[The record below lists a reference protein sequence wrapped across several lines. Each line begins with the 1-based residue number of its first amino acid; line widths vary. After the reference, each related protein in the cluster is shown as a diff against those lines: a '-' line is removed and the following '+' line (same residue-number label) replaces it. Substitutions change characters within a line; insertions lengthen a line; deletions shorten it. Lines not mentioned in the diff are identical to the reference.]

1 MDIFTDYLE
10 VINMAK
16 DVKKKNKKKKSK
28 WVRPRHKFFRAIL
41 DITLGTYSRIRY
53 NIKID
58 RLPRDKRG
66 QYLVLYNHQTA
77 FDQFFVGISFP
88 DPVYYLASEDI
99 FSNGFT
105 SKLIKYL
112 VAPISIRKQ
121 TTDVSAIMNCLRV
134 IREGGT
140 IAIAPEGNRTYSG
153 KTEYIN
159 PSIATLVRQLKL
171 PVAIYRIE
179 GGYGVHPRWSD
190 VVRKGKM
197 RSYVSRIIQPEEL
210 KGMTDE
216 EITAL
221 ISREL
226 YVNEANSDNTFT
238 SDKKAEYVE
247 RALYVCPECGLTKLE
262 SNGNFFKCTKCGLT
276 VEYTDTTELRGVDRT
291 LPFKF
296 VNDWYEYQNDFV
308 NHLDVD
314 TLTEAPLFEDT
325 AEMREVIPNKN
336 KVLLKDKVD
345 IALYGDKIVCDG
357 TVWSFDVASAVVV
370 LGKNK
375 LNVYYDGHIYQF
387 KGDKRFNALKYV
399 NIYHRYKNIKSG
411 HEENCFLGI

>member
-1 MDIFTDYLE
+1 
-10 VINMAK
+10 MAK
-16 DVKKKNKKKKSK
+16 DTKKKNKKKKSR
-28 WVRPRHKFFRAIL
+28 WVRPRHKFFR
-41 DITLGTYSRIRY
+41 DFFNITLGTYSRIRY

-58 RLPRDKRG
+58 RLPKDKRG

-77 FDQFFVGISFP
+77 FDQFFVGMSFR
-88 DPVYYLASEDI
+88 DPIYYLATEDI
-99 FSNGFT
+99 FSNGFS

-112 VAPISIRKQ
+112 VAPISIKKQ

-190 VVRKGKM
+190 VIRKGKM
-197 RSYVSRIIQPEEL
+197 HSYVSRIIQPEEL
-210 KGMTDE
+210 KGMNDN
-216 EITAL
+216 EITEL
-221 ISREL
+221 IAREL
-226 YVNEANSDNTFT
+226 YVNEANADHTFK
-238 SDKKAEYVE
+238 SDKKAEYIE

-262 SNGNFFKCTKCGLT
+262 SNGNFFKCTKCGMT
-276 VEYTDTTELRGVDRT
+276 VEYTETTELRGVNCD
-291 LPFKF
+291 LPFRF
-296 VNDWYEYQNDFV
+296 VNDWYEYQNDYI
-308 NHLDVD
+308 NRLDVN
-314 TLTEAPLFEDT
+314 TLTDSPLFEDT

-345 IALYGDKIVCDG
+345 LALYGDRIVCDG
-357 TVWSFDVASAVVV
+357 TVWSFADTSAVVV

-399 NIYHRYKNIKSG
+399 NIYHRYKNIEAGKTDA
-411 HEENCFLGI
+411 CFLGL